1 MNPQERDQLNLF
13 LKQLTEAR
21 ISAKDTEAAQ
31 LIADSVAKQPDA
43 AYLLVQRAMLLEQAL
58 NGAKSQI
65 ADLQQ
70 QLQYSA
76 AATPRGG
83 FLSNDPWAPASAAGG
98 IPGAGNY
105 QIPRNAPMPPQA
117 SAFGGGS
124 SFLGNIATTAAGV
137 VAGSFLYHGIESL
150 LGGNHGGSGQSLWS
164 QASHDTPAE
173 PTVVNNFYGD
183 DAIAAATADQH
194 SDYALDDLESLDADD
209 ASDGDSGWI

>member
-13 LKQLTEAR
+13 LKQLAEAR
-21 ISAKDTEAAQ
+21 VGAKDAEAAQ

-58 NGAKSQI
+58 NSAKNQI

-70 QLQYSA
+70 QLQTSA
-76 AATPRGG
+76 AAAPRGG
-83 FLSNDPWAPASAAGG
+83 FLSNDPWAQAPTAGG
-98 IPGAGNY
+98 VPGAGNY

-117 SAFGGGS
+117 SAFGAGS

-150 LGGNHGGSGQSLWS
+150 LGGHHGGNEQSLWS
-164 QASHDTPAE
+164 QATHETPAE
-173 PTVVNNFYGD
+173 ATVVNNYYGD
-183 DAIAAATADQH
+183 DAVAAATADEH
-194 SDYALDDLESLDADD
+194 SDYGLDDLGQLDADD
-209 ASDGDSGWI
+209 TGDDSGWI

>member
-21 ISAKDTEAAQ
+21 ISAKDAEAAQ

-58 NGAKSQI
+58 NSAKSQI

-70 QLQYSA
+70 QLQNSTA
-76 AATPRGG
+76 AAPRGG
-83 FLSNDPWAPASAAGG
+83 FLSNDPWAQTPAAGG

-105 QIPRNAPMPPQA
+105 QVPRNTPIPPQA
-117 SAFGGGS
+117 SAFGSSS

-150 LGGNHGGSGQSLWS
+150 LGGHHGASGPSLWN
-164 QASHDTPAE
+164 QAAQENAAE
-173 PTVVNNFYGD
+173 PTVINNYYGD
-183 DAIAAATADQH
+183 DAIAAASADEQNDYSIDDSNDFDSTG
-194 SDYALDDLESLDADD
+194 SDDDS
-209 ASDGDSGWI
+209 SWI

>member
-21 ISAKDTEAAQ
+21 ISAKDAEAAQ
-31 LIADSVAKQPDA
+31 LIADGVAKQPDA

-58 NGAKSQI
+58 NSAKSQI

-70 QLQYSA
+70 QLQNSA
-76 AATPRGG
+76 AAAPRGG
-83 FLSNDPWAPASAAGG
+83 FLSNDPWAPAPAAGG
-98 IPGAGNY
+98 VPGAGNY

-137 VAGSFLYHGIESL
+137 VAGSFLYQGIESL
-150 LGGNHGGSGQSLWS
+150 LGHHGGGQSLWS
-164 QASHDTPAE
+164 QPSHDSLAE
-173 PTVVNNFYGD
+173 PTVINNYYGD
-183 DAIAAATADQH
+183 EAIAAATADEPN
-194 SDYALDDLESLDADD
+194 DY
-209 ASDGDSGWI
+209 ASDGSNDFDTAGSDDSDWI